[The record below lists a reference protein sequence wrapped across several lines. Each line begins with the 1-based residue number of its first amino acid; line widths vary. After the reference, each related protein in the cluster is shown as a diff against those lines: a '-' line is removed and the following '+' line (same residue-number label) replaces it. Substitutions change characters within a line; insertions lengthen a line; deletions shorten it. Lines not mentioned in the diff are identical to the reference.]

1 MKSIIKSAKT
11 VEEAV
16 DLGLK
21 ELGLDKSDT
30 EIEIIQEPTKG
41 FLGMFGGN
49 DAIVKIRAKDKNT
62 DINLDDI
69 FGDLTKETSFEETVE
84 DDLDEEIDDRFDD
97 YYDFEDE
104 SEEIEEEISNVDSNN
119 TFEEAIIT
127 EESYYEVSEDL
138 EENSEDDTEEDLD
151 QDFYEEESDEQNN
164 EYDFDDSYEDDD
176 EIDESEDNQ
185 DYEIYKSDKEKT
197 INTRELTFSGE
208 AVEITD
214 EDSLE
219 VVAEKTKKI
228 LEDILVKMHIETKVD
243 YETNRNNIINLN
255 LTDISENDTGIVIGS
270 KGETLNAIQYTL
282 SLLVNRNTKQFYRV
296 TLNVADYRDRRKK
309 SIENNA
315 RKVAFKVLKTKKSIA
330 LKPMNSYER
339 RIVHYALQSYKEIE
353 TVSSGKF
360 PNRKVVVKYKG

>member
-11 VEEAV
+11 IEEAV
-16 DLGLK
+16 DLGLR
-21 ELGLDKSDT
+21 ELGLNRNNT

-41 FLGMFGGN
+41 FLGVFGGN
-49 DAIVKIRAKDKNT
+49 DAIVKIKEKDKHT

-69 FGDLTKETSFEETVE
+69 FGDLKQNSSFEE
-84 DDLDEEIDDRFDD
+84 I
-97 YYDFEDE
+97 EDE
-104 SEEIEEEISNVDSNN
+104 SVEEDDQSFSNYDDLEEEEEEILETETYHTIDEVVKDKYDDSHEVTVDFHD
-119 TFEEAIIT
+119 TFETDEKEDEST
-127 EESYYEVSEDL
+127 E
-138 EENSEDDTEEDLD
+138 
-151 QDFYEEESDEQNN
+151 DFYEEEIDNQNN
-164 EYDFDDSYEDDD
+164 NFDFDESCDEDETIEFEQENYEVF
-176 EIDESEDNQ
+176 
-185 DYEIYKSDKEKT
+185 KSDKELT
-197 INTRELTFSGE
+197 VNTRELSFSGK
-208 AVEITD
+208 ALEITD
-214 EDSLE
+214 EDSIE
-219 VVAEKTKKI
+219 TVAQKTKKI

-243 YETNRNNIINLN
+243 YETYKNNIINLYMS
-255 LTDISENDTGIVIGS
+255 DISENDTGIVIGS

-315 RKVAFKVLKTKKSIA
+315 KKVAFKVLKTKKSIA

>member
-11 VEEAV
+11 IEEAV

-21 ELGLDKSDT
+21 ELGLDINNT

-49 DAIVKIRAKDKNT
+49 DAIVKIKEKDKST

-69 FGDLTKETSFEETVE
+69 FGDLKQNSSFAEVE
-84 DDLDEEIDDRFDD
+84 DESDEEIDERFSKYDD
-97 YYDFEDE
+97 LEED
-104 SEEIEEEISNVDSNN
+104 EEEIVETESHDTVD
-119 TFEEAIIT
+119 
-127 EESYYEVSEDL
+127 EVV
-138 EENSEDDTEEDLD
+138 ENKE
-151 QDFYEEESDEQNN
+151 
-164 EYDFDDSYEDDD
+164 DDSYEDSVDSYED
-176 EIDESEDNQ
+176 ETTETEQ
-185 DYEIYKSDKEKT
+185 EEYEIFKSDKEKT
-197 INTRELTFSGE
+197 VNTRELTFSGE
-208 AVEITD
+208 AVEIND

-219 VVAEKTKKI
+219 VVAQKTKKI

-243 YETNRNNIINLN
+243 YETNKNNIINLD
-255 LTDISENDTGIVIGS
+255 LSDISENDTGIVIGS

-296 TLNVADYRDRRKK
+296 TLNVADYRDRRKR

-315 RKVAFKVLKTKKSIA
+315 KKVAFKVLKTKKSIA

>member
-11 VEEAV
+11 IEEAV

-21 ELGLDKSDT
+21 ELGLDRNNT

-49 DAIVKIRAKDKNT
+49 DAIVKIKEKDKST

-69 FGDLTKETSFEETVE
+69 FGDLKQNSSFAEVE
-84 DDLDEEIDDRFDD
+84 DESDEEIDERFSKYDD
-97 YYDFEDE
+97 LEEDEKEIVETESHDTVDEVVENKEDDSYEDSVDSYEDETEEDE
-104 SEEIEEEISNVDSNN
+104 S
-119 TFEEAIIT
+119 
-127 EESYYEVSEDL
+127 
-138 EENSEDDTEEDLD
+138 D
-151 QDFYEEESDEQNN
+151 QDFYEKEKSETLTK
-164 EYDFDDSYEDDD
+164 DFDKSYDED
-176 EIDESEDNQ
+176 ETTETEQ
-185 DYEIYKSDKEKT
+185 EEYEVFKSDKEKT
-197 INTRELTFSGE
+197 VNTRELTFSGE
-208 AVEITD
+208 AVEIND

-219 VVAEKTKKI
+219 VVAQKTKKI

-243 YETNRNNIINLN
+243 YETNKNNIINLD
-255 LTDISENDTGIVIGS
+255 LSDISENDTGIVIGS

-296 TLNVADYRDRRKK
+296 TLNVADYRDRRKR

-315 RKVAFKVLKTKKSIA
+315 KKVAFKVLKTKKSIA

>member
-11 VEEAV
+11 IEEAV

-21 ELGLDKSDT
+21 ELGLDRNNT

-49 DAIVKIRAKDKNT
+49 DAIVKIKEKDKST

-69 FGDLTKETSFEETVE
+69 FGDLKQNSSFAEVE
-84 DDLDEEIDDRFDD
+84 DESDEEIDERFSKYDD
-97 YYDFEDE
+97 LEEDEEEIVETESHNTVDEVVENKEDDSYEDAVDLYEDETEEDE
-104 SEEIEEEISNVDSNN
+104 S
-119 TFEEAIIT
+119 
-127 EESYYEVSEDL
+127 
-138 EENSEDDTEEDLD
+138 D
-151 QDFYEEESDEQNN
+151 QDFYEKEKLETQTK
-164 EYDFDDSYEDDD
+164 DFDKSYDEDETT
-176 EIDESEDNQ
+176 EIEQEE
-185 DYEIYKSDKEKT
+185 YEIFRSDKEKT
-197 INTRELTFSGE
+197 VNTRELTFSGE
-208 AVEITD
+208 AVEIND

-219 VVAEKTKKI
+219 VVAQKTKKM

-243 YETNRNNIINLN
+243 YETNKNNIINLD
-255 LTDISENDTGIVIGS
+255 LSDISENDTGIVIGS

-296 TLNVADYRDRRKK
+296 TLNVADYRDRRKR

-315 RKVAFKVLKTKKSIA
+315 KKVAFKVLKTKKSIA

>member
-11 VEEAV
+11 IEEAV

-21 ELGLDKSDT
+21 ELGLDINNT

-49 DAIVKIRAKDKNT
+49 DAIVKIKEKDKST

-69 FGDLTKETSFEETVE
+69 FGDLKQNSSFAEVE
-84 DDLDEEIDDRFDD
+84 DESDEEIDERFSKYDD
-97 YYDFEDE
+97 LEEDEEEIVETESHDTVDEVVENKEDDSYEDSVDSYEDETEEDE
-104 SEEIEEEISNVDSNN
+104 S
-119 TFEEAIIT
+119 
-127 EESYYEVSEDL
+127 
-138 EENSEDDTEEDLD
+138 D
-151 QDFYEEESDEQNN
+151 QDFYEKEKSETQTK
-164 EYDFDDSYEDDD
+164 DFDKSYDED
-176 EIDESEDNQ
+176 ETTETEQ
-185 DYEIYKSDKEKT
+185 EEYEVFKSDKEKT
-197 INTRELTFSGE
+197 VNTRELTFSGE
-208 AVEITD
+208 AVEIND

-219 VVAEKTKKI
+219 VVAQKTKKI

-243 YETNRNNIINLN
+243 YETNKNNIINLD
-255 LTDISENDTGIVIGS
+255 LSDISENDTGIVIGS

-296 TLNVADYRDRRKK
+296 TLNVADYRDRRKR

-315 RKVAFKVLKTKKSIA
+315 KKVAFKVLKTKKSIA

>member
-11 VEEAV
+11 IEEAV

-21 ELGLDKSDT
+21 ELGLDINNT

-49 DAIVKIRAKDKNT
+49 DAIVKIKEKDKST

-69 FGDLTKETSFEETVE
+69 FGDLKQNSSFAEVE
-84 DDLDEEIDDRFDD
+84 DESDEEIDERFSKYDD
-97 YYDFEDE
+97 LEEDEEEIVETESHDTVDEVVENKEDDSYKDSVDSYEDETEEDE
-104 SEEIEEEISNVDSNN
+104 S
-119 TFEEAIIT
+119 
-127 EESYYEVSEDL
+127 
-138 EENSEDDTEEDLD
+138 D
-151 QDFYEEESDEQNN
+151 QDFYEKEKSETQTK
-164 EYDFDDSYEDDD
+164 DFDKSYDED
-176 EIDESEDNQ
+176 ETTETEQ
-185 DYEIYKSDKEKT
+185 EEYEVFKSDKEKT
-197 INTRELTFSGE
+197 VNTRELTFSGE
-208 AVEITD
+208 AVEIND

-219 VVAEKTKKI
+219 VVAQKTKKI

-243 YETNRNNIINLN
+243 YETNKNNIINLD
-255 LTDISENDTGIVIGS
+255 LSDISENDTGIVIGS

-296 TLNVADYRDRRKK
+296 TLNVADYRDRRKR

-315 RKVAFKVLKTKKSIA
+315 KKVAFKVLKTKKSIA

>member
-11 VEEAV
+11 IEDAV

-21 ELGLDKSDT
+21 ELGLDRNNT

-49 DAIVKIRAKDKNT
+49 DAIVKIKEKDKST

-69 FGDLTKETSFEETVE
+69 FGDLKQNSSFVEVE
-84 DDLDEEIDDRFDD
+84 DESDEEIDERFSKYDD
-97 YYDFEDE
+97 LEEDEEEIVETETHDTVDEVVENKEDDSYEDSVDLYEDETEEDE
-104 SEEIEEEISNVDSNN
+104 S
-119 TFEEAIIT
+119 
-127 EESYYEVSEDL
+127 
-138 EENSEDDTEEDLD
+138 D
-151 QDFYEEESDEQNN
+151 QDFYEKEKSETQTKYFDKSYDEDETTETEQEE
-164 EYDFDDSYEDDD
+164 
-176 EIDESEDNQ
+176 
-185 DYEIYKSDKEKT
+185 YEIFKSDKEKT
-197 INTRELTFSGE
+197 VNTRELTFSGE
-208 AVEITD
+208 AVEIND

-219 VVAEKTKKI
+219 VVAQKTKKI

-243 YETNRNNIINLN
+243 YETNKNNIINLD
-255 LTDISENDTGIVIGS
+255 LSDISENDTGIVIGS

-296 TLNVADYRDRRKK
+296 TLNVADYRDRRKR

-315 RKVAFKVLKTKKSIA
+315 KKVAFKVLKTKKSIA

>member
-11 VEEAV
+11 IEEAV

-21 ELGLDKSDT
+21 ELSLDINNT

-49 DAIVKIRAKDKNT
+49 DAIVKIKEKDKST

-69 FGDLTKETSFEETVE
+69 FGDLKQNSSFAEVE
-84 DDLDEEIDDRFDD
+84 DESDEEIDERFSKYDD
-97 YYDFEDE
+97 LEEDEEEIVETESHDTVDEVVENKEDDSYEDSVDSYEDETEEDE
-104 SEEIEEEISNVDSNN
+104 S
-119 TFEEAIIT
+119 
-127 EESYYEVSEDL
+127 
-138 EENSEDDTEEDLD
+138 D
-151 QDFYEEESDEQNN
+151 QDFYEKEKSETQTK
-164 EYDFDDSYEDDD
+164 DFDKSYDED
-176 EIDESEDNQ
+176 ETTETEQ
-185 DYEIYKSDKEKT
+185 EEYEVFKSDKEKT
-197 INTRELTFSGE
+197 VNTRELTFSGE
-208 AVEITD
+208 AVEIND

-219 VVAEKTKKI
+219 VVAQKTKKI

-243 YETNRNNIINLN
+243 YETNKNNIINLD
-255 LTDISENDTGIVIGS
+255 LSDISENDTGIVIGS

-296 TLNVADYRDRRKK
+296 TLNVADYRDRRKR

-315 RKVAFKVLKTKKSIA
+315 KKVAFKVLKTKKSIA

>member
-1 MKSIIKSAKT
+1 MKSIIKSSKT
-11 VEEAV
+11 IEEAV

-21 ELGLDKSDT
+21 ELGLDRNNT

-49 DAIVKIRAKDKNT
+49 DAIVKIKEKDKST

-69 FGDLTKETSFEETVE
+69 FGDLKQNSSFAEVE
-84 DDLDEEIDDRFDD
+84 DESDEEIDERFSKYDD
-97 YYDFEDE
+97 LEED
-104 SEEIEEEISNVDSNN
+104 EEEIVETESHDTVD
-119 TFEEAIIT
+119 
-127 EESYYEVSEDL
+127 EVV
-138 EENSEDDTEEDLD
+138 ENKE
-151 QDFYEEESDEQNN
+151 
-164 EYDFDDSYEDDD
+164 DDSYEDSVDSYED
-176 EIDESEDNQ
+176 ETTETEQ
-185 DYEIYKSDKEKT
+185 EEYEIFKSDKEKT
-197 INTRELTFSGE
+197 VNTRELTFSGE
-208 AVEITD
+208 AVEIND

-219 VVAEKTKKI
+219 VVAQKTKKI

-243 YETNRNNIINLN
+243 YETNKNNIINLD
-255 LTDISENDTGIVIGS
+255 LSDISENDTGIVIGS

-296 TLNVADYRDRRKK
+296 TLNVADYRDRRKR

-315 RKVAFKVLKTKKSIA
+315 KKVAFKVLKTKKSIA